1 MSIDY
6 DKLRTDLD
14 EIEAGVHVTTRYTW
28 ADLAREL
35 LRLRDGVGELVE
47 NKLAAAG
54 TVRERIDAGFWPNA
68 FGYAVTA
75 TEVTCD
81 ELTALLEGDT
91 E

>member
-6 DKLRTDLD
+6 DKLRAELE

-35 LRLRDGVGELVE
+35 LRLH
-47 NKLAAAG
+47 
-54 TVRERIDAGFWPNA
+54 
-68 FGYAVTA
+68 
-75 TEVTCD
+75 D

-91 E
+91 K